1 MNLWVR
7 SQDKTNLV
15 KIRQISLNYQNNK
28 QIIANY
34 IPDFYPNSGEYYEF
48 LGTYETKERAIEVLD
63 EIQNI
68 LKPKYILNTSSIKPD
83 GDFYEENGVIFQKY
97 NANARIEELSTF
109 VCQMPA
115 E

>member
-34 IPDFYPNSGEYYEF
+34 IPDFYPNSGEYFEF
-48 LGTYETKERAIEVLD
+48 LGTYKTKERAIEVLD
-63 EIQNI
+63 EIQNFMRDYAFTKINRLGKEINLISKPI
-68 LKPKYILNTSSIKPD
+68 LIYNMP
-83 GDFYEENGVIFQKY
+83 EN
-97 NANARIEELSTF
+97 
-109 VCQMPA
+109 
-115 E
+115 